1 MVRWIKFLLRRL
13 TALACVLAGLLVA
26 TFLMVRLIP
35 GDPALL
41 VAGIGATDTQ
51 LTAIRQELGL
61 TTPIGDQFV
70 TYVTNVFHGNLGT
83 SFQTREPVSALIGR
97 RFGPSLQL
105 AGLSL
110 AAIFLIA
117 IPGGILAAALT
128 RDNRNRGAELA
139 FTGVTSFL
147 GAIPE
152 FLFATFLVIVFAV
165 YLRLLPVAGNVGWQS
180 LVLPVA
186 AIAVRP
192 TMTLMRIVRVETL
205 NVLAQDY
212 IRTARSKRL
221 PEALIYARHC
231 LPNVLTAALAIG
243 GLLFAGLI
251 GGAIVV
257 ENVFARNSGLGT
269 ALTDAMLARDYPVVQ
284 GIVLLLGVIVVT
296 VNIVIDIVIAM
307 LDPRSL
313 SSEV

>member
-1 MVRWIKFLLRRL
+1 MDRWLRFVLRRL
-13 TALACVLAGLLVA
+13 ASLAWVLIGLVVA

-41 VAGIGATDTQ
+41 VAGIGATEDQ
-51 LTAIRQELGL
+51 LHAIRHELGL
-61 TTPIGDQFV
+61 DRPIAEQFV
-70 TYVTNVFHGNLGT
+70 TYIAHVAQGNFGT
-83 SFQTREPVSALIGR
+83 SFQSREAVSALIGR
-97 RFGPSLQL
+97 CFGPSVEL

-110 AAIFLIA
+110 TVIMLLAV
-117 IPGGILAAALT
+117 PGGMLAGALT
-128 RDNRNRGAELA
+128 RDNRHPRGELVFA
-139 FTGVTSFL
+139 GTTSFL
-147 GAIPE
+147 GAVPE

-165 YLRLLPVAGNVGWQS
+165 YLRWLPVGGTVGWQS

-186 AIAVRP
+186 AIATRP

-221 PEALIYARHC
+221 PARLIYARHC
-231 LPNVLTAALAIG
+231 LPNVLTATLAIG
-243 GLLFAGLI
+243 GLLFAGLV

-269 ALTDAMLARDYPVVQ
+269 ALTDALLARDYPVVQ
-284 GIVLLLGVIVVT
+284 GIVLVLGVIVVSANT
-296 VNIVIDIVIAM
+296 IIDVLLAL
-307 LDPRSL
+307 LDPRSM
-313 SSEV
+313 SADV